1 MIAVVIAPAIVAT
14 MIETDEIVINESSS
28 PHLHDT
34 SRLPKRARKLGL
46 PGDEL
51 ILSIVLPLSIRI
63 FLSNKVFYGFQMILL
78 LILYLI

>member
-14 MIETDEIVINESSS
+14 MIETDKIAINESSS

-34 SRLPKRARKLGL
+34 SCLPKRARKLGL
-46 PGDEL
+46 PGGEL

-63 FLSNKVFYGFQMILL
+63 FCQTRSSKAFQMILL